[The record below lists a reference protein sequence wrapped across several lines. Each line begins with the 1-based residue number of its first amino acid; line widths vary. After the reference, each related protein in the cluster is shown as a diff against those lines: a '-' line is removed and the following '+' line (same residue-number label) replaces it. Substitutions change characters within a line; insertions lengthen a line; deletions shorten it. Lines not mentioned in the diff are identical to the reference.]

1 MRQLLNQDKVY
12 KNQSPDLLVLI
23 KHTEISL
30 DIVDQVAGVMRQDI
44 IQQMLDDPTML
55 DELDHLYKTDSGR
68 KMLFYYQV
76 IKSVSIGVSRVDLYS
91 QKRLS
96 KRKLTKEIE
105 EEDYRN

>member
-1 MRQLLNQDKVY
+1 MSQLLNQDKVY
-12 KNQSPDLLVLI
+12 KNQSPDLLVLL

-76 IKSVSIGVSRVDLYS
+76 IKSVSIRVSRVDLYS

>member
-1 MRQLLNQDKVY
+1 
-12 KNQSPDLLVLI
+12 
-23 KHTEISL
+23 
-30 DIVDQVAGVMRQDI
+30 MRQDI

-76 IKSVSIGVSRVDLYS
+76 IKSVSIRVSRVDLYS

>member
-1 MRQLLNQDKVY
+1 
-12 KNQSPDLLVLI
+12 
-23 KHTEISL
+23 
-30 DIVDQVAGVMRQDI
+30 MRQDI

-76 IKSVSIGVSRVDLYS
+76 IKSVSIRVSRVDLYS

-96 KRKLTKEIE
+96 KRKLTK
-105 EEDYRN
+105 

>member
-1 MRQLLNQDKVY
+1 MVSL
-12 KNQSPDLLVLI
+12 

>member
-1 MRQLLNQDKVY
+1 
-12 KNQSPDLLVLI
+12 
-23 KHTEISL
+23 
-30 DIVDQVAGVMRQDI
+30 MRQDI

-76 IKSVSIGVSRVDLYS
+76 IKSVSIGVSRVDLCS

>member
-1 MRQLLNQDKVY
+1 
-12 KNQSPDLLVLI
+12 
-23 KHTEISL
+23 
-30 DIVDQVAGVMRQDI
+30 MRQDI

>member
-1 MRQLLNQDKVY
+1 MNQAKVY

-76 IKSVSIGVSRVDLYS
+76 IKSVSIGVSRVDLCS